1 MLDLILLQI
10 AKIAILSQF
19 DTSYTLDNEALIKN
33 YPYLGKKGA
42 AFVTLKYDNDLRG
55 CIGSIVPHQSLLDDI
70 TQNATSAAFRDPRF
84 KSLDIS
90 ELSHL
95 SLEVSVLSEPILL
108 EYEDYADL
116 LQKVRPNVDGLIL
129 QHDRYQG
136 TFLPQVW
143 EQLPTPSLFL
153 EHLSQKAGASPS
165 IYNEHPNIF
174 RYEVQHIEEEWDA
187 ILPIYR

>member
-10 AKIAILSQF
+10 AKIAILSQL
-19 DTSYTLDNEALIKN
+19 DASYTLDTKEIIKN
-33 YPYLGKKGA
+33 HPYLAKKGA

-70 TQNATSAAFRDPRF
+70 IQNAVSAAFRDPRF
-84 KSLDIS
+84 KALDIN

-95 SLEVSVLSEPILL
+95 NLEVSVLSEPEIL

-129 QHDRYQG
+129 KYDKYQG

-153 EHLSQKAGASPS
+153 EHLSLKAGASPN
-165 IYNEHPNIF
+165 IYNEHPDIY
-174 RYEVQHIEEEWDA
+174 RYEVQHIEEKFDA
-187 ILPIYR
+187 ILPI